1 MEAGGTGM
9 KLGLG
14 KIRDALKGSPEQEK
28 EEEEKQKPGQKPGQK
43 PEMGKEEEIG
53 NRDADQEEINAE
65 ERGEEERGQEG
76 QGEGISMEKPESHI
90 RTARRFQ
97 PKEGKTGLIFFP
109 AFDWAIS
116 PTHPE
121 REERL
126 LYTRDQIFEEGL
138 MDLPQIAEY
147 KPRLAEFKDIARVH
161 FCVPDIE
168 AQATVPHLISAGSS
182 LVLAD
187 ALMKGEVKNAFSL
200 TRPPGHHAM
209 RVAHGNRG
217 FCNINNEAILVEYLR
232 RKYGIRKI
240 AIIDTDVHHG
250 DGTQEIFYHDPDVLF
265 ISFHQ
270 DGRTI
275 FPGTGFM
282 NELGGPKALG
292 RTINIPLPPATPDEG
307 ILHILD
313 KLVLPILEDFKPEL
327 ILNSAGQDNH
337 YTDPLAN
344 MRFSAQG
351 YALLNEKLAPDIAVL
366 EGGYAIETAL
376 PYVNTG
382 IILAMAGLDYSHVR
396 EPDYSPGMF
405 VQAKRDRQVLDEII
419 RTQLEN
425 WKNRDFLVEEAVSD
439 LGDFYRRKKNIFYD
453 TDMIQ
458 ESQEES
464 VRMCPDCLGYM
475 TIDSQAQHGHSGAKI
490 FAVSVP
496 IYACEKCQKEAI
508 EEYRDRVQDIKY
520 DYVYLQDKKA
530 DVYKSYN
537 TRTRQETVL

>member
-1 MEAGGTGM
+1 M

-14 KIRDALKGSPEQEK
+14 KIRDVLTGSPEQENKAEAKDVEARK
-28 EEEEKQKPGQKPGQK
+28 EEEE
-43 PEMGKEEEIG
+43 IDS
-53 NRDADQEEINAE
+53 RDEDQEVINE
-65 ERGEEERGQEG
+65 KG
-76 QGEGISMEKPESHI
+76 QGEEGINMEKPESHI

-97 PKEGKTGLIFFP
+97 PKKGKTGLIFFP

-147 KPRLAEFKDIARVH
+147 KPRLADFKDIARVH

-168 AQATVPHLISAGSS
+168 AQATVPHQISAGCS

-200 TRPPGHHAM
+200 ARPPGHHAM
-209 RVAHGNRG
+209 RVSHGNRG

-232 RKYGIRKI
+232 KKYGIRKI
-240 AIIDTDVHHG
+240 AIVDTDVHHG

-282 NELGGPKALG
+282 NELGGPKALA

-307 ILHILD
+307 IHYILD
-313 KLVLPILEDFKPEL
+313 NLVFPILDDFKPEL

-351 YALLNEKLAPDIAVL
+351 YAKLNEKLAPDIAVL

-376 PYVNTG
+376 PYVNTA

-396 EPDYSPGMF
+396 EPDYTPGMF
-405 VQAKRDRQVLDEII
+405 VQAKRDRQTLDEII
-419 RTQLEN
+419 RVQLEN
-425 WKNRDFLVEEAVSD
+425 WKNRDFLVEETVAS

-475 TIDSQAQHGHSGAKI
+475 TIDSQAQHGYSGEKV
-490 FAVSVP
+490 FCVSIP
-496 IYACEKCQKEAI
+496 IYACEKCRKEAI
-508 EEYRDRVQDIKY
+508 EAYRNRTHDIKY
-520 DYVYLQDKKA
+520 DHVYLQDKKA
-530 DVYKSYN
+530 DVYKTYN
-537 TRTRQETVL
+537 PKTRQETVL